1 MLVGLPWTSDN
12 QDAEPN
18 YTKTQGTNAPDACVL
33 GKTEKRYAYALVGN
47 RQGRIDEGQQLWRAE
62 PLEFSLES
70 ELEHCGIKSLDFPAV
85 VKHTKDVVSVDK

>member
-33 GKTEKRYAYALVGN
+33 GKTEKRYAISYIYPKPKIAHRFGSYRANVTSTS
-47 RQGRIDEGQQLWRAE
+47 RISCNAGSSPRKKQ
-62 PLEFSLES
+62 EFIST
-70 ELEHCGIKSLDFPAV
+70 F
-85 VKHTKDVVSVDK
+85 SVQ